1 MSEYLTV
8 RCPVCRRAH
17 RYTLPSYPCA
27 CGAPVAPPLDRHRP
41 AVPVAHRAW
50 QEEWVTVRCAAC
62 GLPGEWPRPE
72 LGCPCGTSLRIPVA
86 EDRTAAAP
94 DGQVRDAVA
103 AAERYLR
110 RLGYRDLRRTG
121 HRLPS
126 GVWLRGHGVLAQ
138 VDPAALPAT
147 ERDVECLWLAALAE
161 SRRGVHF
168 SRAGHADGARA
179 RGDALGVP
187 LFLIDRDG
195 VPRPVNPPADG
206 LDATGA

>member
-1 MSEYLTV
+1 
-8 RCPVCRRAH
+8 
-17 RYTLPSYPCA
+17 
-27 CGAPVAPPLDRHRP
+27 
-41 AVPVAHRAW
+41 
-50 QEEWVTVRCAAC
+50 
-62 GLPGEWPRPE
+62 
-72 LGCPCGTSLRIPVA
+72 
-86 EDRTAAAP
+86 
-94 DGQVRDAVA
+94 
-103 AAERYLR
+103 
-110 RLGYRDLRRTG
+110 LRRTG